1 MRVYKDDN
9 EFYIGRVYFR
19 DGHREGI
26 LEITFDD
33 NGCFVIMTE
42 TDRPYP
48 EKYISVEHFEDIP
61 TEFNTAGYFRVKK
74 RTFWK
79 YDPRRI
85 DELYYV
91 DGTYLIDDENAYVP
105 AAIEHIELYTVCK

>member
-1 MRVYKDDN
+1 MRVYKDEDG
-9 EFYIGRVYFR
+9 FYIGHAYFR

-33 NGCFVIMTE
+33 SGSFVFMTE

-48 EKYISVEHFEDIP
+48 EKYISTEYVEDIQ

-85 DELYYV
+85 DELYYIR
-91 DGTYLIDDENAYVP
+91 GTYLLDCENAYVP
-105 AAIEHIELYTVCK
+105 AAIDYIELYEVCN